1 MQLCGLVLEFDPQRQ
16 ISDAV
21 LCHLNNM
28 VQCTLGQ
35 VIENRL
41 PLVLETDTAEDAQ
54 RWHDELACLE
64 GVQQVHVAYVAFED
78 DCTVEQEAHH
88 VA

>member
-1 MQLCGLVLEFDPQRQ
+1 MQVCGLVLEFDPQHQ
-16 ISDAV
+16 IPDAV
-21 LCHLNNM
+21 LYQLNNM

-41 PLVLETDTAEDAQ
+41 PLVLEADNAEDAQ

-78 DCTVEQEAHH
+78 ESTVEQEAHH

>member
-1 MQLCGLVLEFDPQRQ
+1 MQVCGLVLEFDPMHQ

-21 LCHLNNM
+21 LSQLSSM
-28 VQCTLGQ
+28 VPCTLGD

-41 PLVLETDTAEDAQ
+41 PLVLEADNAEDAQ
-54 RWHDELACLE
+54 RWHDELARLE
-64 GVQQVHVAYVAFED
+64 GVQQVHIAYVAFED
-78 DCTVEQEAHH
+78 EAFEEQEAHH